1 MKVYRVN
8 VKVPVQVS
16 WEQEIVEEDASF
28 FLRLTPHVDTNAK
41 GAARL
46 KRISVNMGEGVF
58 ETRYKTVRRINYEN
72 FLQKQR
78 AELEKKKEEL
88 KKKIAE
94 DQKKDIKEMVVKS
107 ANGKGIT
114 AKVQTSAPLSTSK
127 PAYDIDKMLAGISK
141 EDYEAAG
148 YKKYSGEDKRPLTVG
163 FTEKEIEQLTKNK
176 G

>member
-8 VKVPVQVS
+8 VKVPIQVS

-72 FLQKQR
+72 FLQKQ
-78 AELEKKKEEL
+78 KEEL
-88 KKKIAE
+88 KKKIVE
-94 DQKKDIKEMVVKS
+94 DQKKDVKEMVVKS

-114 AKVQTSAPLSTSK
+114 AKVQTSAPLTTPK

-148 YKKYSGEDKRPLTVG
+148 YEEYSYEDKRVLSVS
-163 FTEKEIEQLTKNK
+163 FTEKQKAELTKNK